1 MIDERMFNLL
11 RDQLSAAQAEKSS
24 LYAQVTSL
32 TEEVHMLRESM
43 NSRDAGLEKTI
54 AKLQTTISGNNR
66 RISALTSALEEKDK
80 INASLLKKIEDLNQR
95 LLHNKGKRFSRTSEQ
110 AALLNNRNV
119 DGRSYEKDDFD
130 GKKPNGDAVCPDET
144 TTECKKQR
152 RRVNP
157 SSHESEKQF
166 VNDTI
171 THRLEEYYDLP
182 EGGHYIKRDG
192 KVDITLYEYIEM
204 QPAKVIK
211 HVYEVARVALRDGKT
226 IISSLPEEVRK
237 AAVDGCPFTA
247 EMLAFIYCEKYAYHS
262 SINTVKKKLRDMGAV
277 FSKSALNRYYHK
289 GIDALMDCLS
299 ETLHEETRKCDYLMV
314 DETCE
319 LVAVV
324 DENTG
329 EIQYKKKYL
338 WAFYDK
344 IKKLVSYV
352 YDKGSRARRVVLD
365 FIQNFCGSISTD
377 GYVAYKIF
385 DDAEKHPGI
394 THVGCWVHA
403 RRNFVDALESDRK
416 NCMDVIETIAELFD
430 VECTC
435 KLANMNALERKQERH
450 RRSVPILTRLYAMVE
465 TMSKDLVLMANTMM
479 AKAINYILNQ
489 WQSLRNFIL
498 NGKVEISNNL
508 VEQRMKTIKLAM
520 KNSQNIGSE
529 EAAERHAFMHSMFE
543 SCHLNRIRPMDYFSD
558 LFQCYRTL
566 DDVGKVAML
575 PCYYTNKN

>member
-24 LYAQVTSL
+24 LYAQIASL
-32 TEEVHMLRESM
+32 TEEVHMLRESTKTG
-43 NSRDAGLEKTI
+43 NEDVKETIVSLQSTI
-54 AKLQTTISGNNR
+54 ASLQSVISSIEKKNKQ
-66 RISALTSALEEKDK
+66 LTLSLQEKDK
-80 INASLLKKIEDLNQR
+80 TVSELLKTIEDLNQR
-95 LLHNKGKRFSRTSEQ
+95 LLHNRGKRFSRTSEQ

-119 DGRSYEKDDFD
+119 DGRASEKDDFD
-130 GKKPNGDAVCPDET
+130 GKKLNDDATCPDEPT
-144 TTECKKQR
+144 TKRKEQR
-152 RRVNP
+152 KSVNP

-166 VNDTI
+166 VNETI

-182 EGGHYIKRDG
+182 KGGHYIKRDG
-192 KVDITLYEYIEM
+192 KVDITLYEYIEI

-211 HVYEVARVALRDGKT
+211 HVYEVARVALGDGET
-226 IISSLPEEVRK
+226 IVSSLPEEVRK
-237 AAVDGCPFTA
+237 AVVDGCPFTA

-299 ETLHEETRKCDYLMV
+299 ETLHGETRKCDYLMV

-324 DENTG
+324 DDKTG
-329 EIQYKKKYL
+329 
-338 WAFYDK
+338 D
-344 IKKLVSYV
+344 
-352 YDKGSRARRVVLD
+352 
-365 FIQNFCGSISTD
+365 
-377 GYVAYKIF
+377 F

-450 RRSVPILTRLYAMVE
+450 RRSVPILTRLYAMMK
-465 TMSKDLVLMANTMM
+465 TMSKDLTLMSNTMM
-479 AKAINYILNQ
+479 AKAVNYILNQ

-498 NGKVEISNNL
+498 NGNVEISNNL
-508 VEQRMKTIKLAM
+508 VEQRMKTIKLAI
-520 KNSQNIGSE
+520 KKLPEHRKRRSRG
-529 EAAERHAFMHSMFE
+529 AACLHAF
-543 SCHLNRIRPMDYFSD
+543 Y
-558 LFQCYRTL
+558 
-566 DDVGKVAML
+566 V
-575 PCYYTNKN
+575 

>member
-166 VNDTI
+166 VNETI

-192 KVDITLYEYIEM
+192 KVDITLYAYIEM

-299 ETLHEETRKCDYLMV
+299 ETLHGETRKCDYLMV

-324 DENTG
+324 DDKTG
-329 EIQYKKKYL
+329 
-338 WAFYDK
+338 D
-344 IKKLVSYV
+344 
-352 YDKGSRARRVVLD
+352 
-365 FIQNFCGSISTD
+365 
-377 GYVAYKIF
+377 F

-430 VECTC
+430 VEYTS
-435 KLANMNALERKQERH
+435 KLANMNALERKEERH
-450 RRSVPILTRLYAMVE
+450 RRSVPILTRLYGMLK
-465 TMSKDLVLMANTMM
+465 TMSKDLVLMSNTMM